1 VFICG
6 KTFLSAGKPKQMSF
20 LNPLFLL
27 GLAAVAA
34 PIIVHLV
41 RRTKAPKIE
50 FPSLMFVRRVPQRT
64 IRRRQFTNWL
74 LLLLRSLAFLLLVL
88 AFVRPYLGSG
98 LADATE
104 KQRSTVLLLD
114 NSFSLRYGNRF
125 DQAKARA
132 SAIVDQAQGA
142 EQFAVVAFGQEFEVQ
157 NKFTADANE
166 LKSTLASLQP
176 GSGGTDYAQ
185 ALRGA
190 EGIFKDA
197 RGREKR
203 IVLISDFQAAG
214 ANQAENAYRLSK
226 DIKLTTVDLGEE
238 NSPNLAISAVSVQS
252 QIYQAKYSDKLT
264 ARISNYSD
272 EERAGVRV
280 ELLLNDHTVEKREIK
295 VPARDAATVE
305 FTGFNL
311 NEGVNRGV
319 IQIEGDNFP
328 FDNKYFFTMRRA
340 QQMKALAIENA
351 GRGRSESFYLRNA
364 LTTGEN
370 LPFTLEIK
378 TPGSV
383 SPSDLSGYRVII
395 VNDAPVT
402 QGLAQSM
409 VKYVEGGGGL
419 IIAAGPHTEAAA
431 FNQTF
436 GQAFGA
442 ASPAQV
448 DAPVQL
454 RGDFVSM
461 SEIKTDHPIFSV
473 FRQSGRLSSARVFG
487 YHRVIPNEKAAVLA
501 RYEDAS
507 PALVESALGAGK
519 VLLLTTT
526 FDASWND
533 LPLTPIYLPFVRQM
547 TRYLGETEERESY
560 PQGQVFTIASS
571 KDGDPPA
578 VDSPDGQ
585 RVAERKLTAAGELII
600 NAREPG
606 FYHLRYPASSD
617 YAAVNLD
624 RKESD
629 FSRLN
634 MDEFTSSVTGADP
647 KINAAAAQGE
657 KLTSEEVESK
667 QNWWLWLLLGSL
679 ALFVTEAVLSR
690 RTKMAKVITGS

>member
-1 VFICG
+1 
-6 KTFLSAGKPKQMSF
+6 MSF
-20 LNPLFLL
+20 LNPLFLI

-41 RRTKAPKIE
+41 RRTKAPRIE

-88 AFVRPYLGSG
+88 AFVRPYLGNG
-98 LADATE
+98 QADATE
-104 KQRSTVLLLD
+104 RQRSTVLLID
-114 NSFSLRYGNRF
+114 DSFSLRYGNRF
-125 DQAKARA
+125 DQAKTRATALVDEAR
-132 SAIVDQAQGA
+132 GA
-142 EQFAVVAFGQEFEVQ
+142 EQFAIVTFGQGFEIQ
-157 NKFTADANE
+157 NKFTADANQ
-166 LKSTLASLQP
+166 LKATIAALQP

-190 EGIFKDA
+190 EGVFKDA

-214 ANQAENAYRLSK
+214 ANQAETAYRLSNN
-226 DIKLTTVDLGEE
+226 IKLVTVDLGEI
-238 NSPNLAISAVSVQS
+238 NSPNLAISTVSVQP

-264 ARISNYSD
+264 ARIANYSD
-272 EERAGVRV
+272 EERSGVRV
-280 ELLLNDHTVEKREIK
+280 EFLLNDHTVEKREIK

-328 FDNKYFFTMRRA
+328 FDNKYYFTMRRA
-340 QQMKALAIENA
+340 QQMKALGVENA
-351 GRGRSESFYLRNA
+351 GRGKSESFYLRNA
-364 LTTGEN
+364 MTTGEN
-370 LPFTLEIK
+370 LPFTLELK

-383 SPSDLSGYRVII
+383 NPSELSGYRVII
-395 VNDAPVT
+395 VNDAPVP
-402 QGLAQSM
+402 QALAQSM
-409 VKYVEGGGGL
+409 VKFVEGGGGL

-436 GQAFGA
+436 GSAFGA

-448 DAPVQL
+448 EAPVQL

-461 SEIKTDHPIFSV
+461 SEIKTDHPIFAV

-487 YHRVIPNEKAAVLA
+487 YHRVIPTEKAAVLA

-519 VLLLTTT
+519 ILLFTTT

-560 PQGQVFTIASS
+560 PQGQVFTIAAA
-571 KDGDPPA
+571 KDGNPPA

-585 RVAERKLTAAGELII
+585 RITERKQTTSGELIV

-606 FYHLRYPASSD
+606 FYHLRYPANSD

-624 RKESD
+624 SKESD
-629 FSRLN
+629 FTKLN
-634 MDEFTSSVTGADP
+634 LEEFTTSVTGADP
-647 KINAAAAQGE
+647 KTNAAATQGE
-657 KLTSEEVESK
+657 KLTSEEVESR
-667 QNWWLWLLLGSL
+667 QHWWIWLLFGSL
-679 ALFVTEAVLSR
+679 LLFVTEAVLSR
-690 RTKMAKVITGS
+690 RTKMARVITGS